1 MLKIKKNIIK
11 KDLVL
16 IGAGHA
22 NIEVIRYL
30 GKLKLD
36 GLRITLISKNYNTTY
51 SGMVPGYIEGIYE
64 WDEINIDL
72 IQLSLKYNIN
82 IIVAKV
88 LKYHQKKIKFFLRI
102 ELP

>member
-30 GKLKLD
+30 GKLKLE
-36 GLRITLISKNYNTTY
+36 GLRITSNFKNYNTTY
-51 SGMVPGYIEGIYE
+51 SGMVLDILKVYIIGMK
-64 WDEINIDL
+64 L
-72 IQLSLKYNIN
+72 I
-82 IIVAKV
+82 
-88 LKYHQKKIKFFLRI
+88 
-102 ELP
+102 